1 MSNSVSIKICGINN
15 SESAKACTNADY
27 VGLVFFQKSV
37 RFVTA
42 FQAKKLTTF
51 LPKKSKKVGLFVN
64 SDLGLIE
71 HITKFVDLDLIQ
83 LHGDESISV
92 IKAIKQRLNKPI
104 IKAIS
109 IDSIKDVELSKK
121 YETCCDM
128 ILFDTKLK
136 NSEINGGT
144 GVPFNWNLL
153 KNYNSKK
160 KWIVAGGL
168 SVKNVKKAIE
178 ITGAPIVDISSG
190 VEEKKGIKCPKK
202 IREFISYVKK
212 NKFTKI

>member
-51 LPKKSKKVGLFVN
+51 YQKNLKKVGLFVN

-153 KNYNSKK
+153 KKLQFKK
-160 KWIVAGGL
+160 MDCCGW
-168 SVKNVKKAIE
+168 
-178 ITGAPIVDISSG
+178 
-190 VEEKKGIKCPKK
+190 IKCKK
-202 IREFISYVKK
+202 CKK
-212 NKFTKI
+212 SN